1 MKKKKRVR
9 KIYIDLNFF
18 SGKTNH
24 YILKRLLQFSKKKRK
39 KSPQPINYSN
49 QRRRKQPN
57 SGWANSDRLSISVSF
72 PAKSGWADAHHA
84 YLLPAPLI
92 LTPFSLVEQ
101 KTHPKSGS
109 LLFAFLSQSHYH
121 FFSSGTKLRNG
132 LEQGQIFSP
141 TGCS

>member
-9 KIYIDLNFF
+9 KIYIDLNFSAVKLITISPSICSIF
-18 SGKTNH
+18 KKEKNH
-24 YILKRLLQFSKKKRK
+24 YSQ
-39 KSPQPINYSN
+39 

-57 SGWANSDRLSISVSF
+57 SGWSNSDRLSISVSI

-101 KTHPKSGS
+101 KTHYLKVVKEFSS
-109 LLFAFLSQSHYH
+109 QIWLFDFCFLITRHYH
-121 FFSSGTKLRNG
+121 FFFIRHQITKR
-132 LEQGQIFSP
+132 P
-141 TGCS
+141 